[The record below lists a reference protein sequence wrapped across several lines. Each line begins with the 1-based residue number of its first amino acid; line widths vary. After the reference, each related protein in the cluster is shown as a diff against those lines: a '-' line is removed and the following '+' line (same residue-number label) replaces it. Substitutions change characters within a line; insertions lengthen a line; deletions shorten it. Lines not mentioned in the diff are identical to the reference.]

1 MKILDLAQG
10 SEEWE
15 KARLDFYCASEAPAM
30 MNASKFMSRN
40 QLLDLKK
47 GWQAN
52 PASSFTEKLWEDGH
66 RHEDEARDHIEMA
79 RFETVP
85 PAVGSAIIDGLELLA
100 SFDGLLPIVIWE
112 HKSWNETLA
121 ENVRNKVLEPHYYWQ
136 LEHQMLVSDIGNAIF
151 TVSDGTL
158 AKSVSMNYESVP
170 ERRAE
175 LISGWKQFDAD
186 LKKHELKAKTELVK
200 ASDIESLPA
209 ITFEVQG
216 SMIVSNI
223 ADCLPMIKERA
234 ESEISRT
241 LETDQDFADKDKFN
255 KDVKAARA
263 KLKEVIAAVQGEFVS
278 YSEFATTAAKI
289 DAVFQRMQSHG
300 EKQVKLQKAAKK
312 QAIISNG
319 FDDINNHL
327 LRCKAEIAPMAFP
340 ENNADVLPD
349 FDAAMKNKRTV
360 ESWQNAADSEVS
372 RIKIGITSVMDMV
385 RPNLKFL
392 RENAEDHKFLFSD
405 ISSIINQGLE
415 SFQAVVN
422 QRITDYKKAEL
433 EKAEAEAK
441 VKADEAA
448 KIKQT
453 EEDKPKKIGKE
464 SLSGGGSIE
473 TYNVNHKEPVD
484 SPEKPTKHYKAKELP
499 LAQVDELI
507 TTGNIKDACS
517 HLEEMIIALMDS
529 QGDEVAYGHASNA
542 VDVVFRIIESLA

>member
-1 MKILDLAQG
+1 MKILDLVQG
-10 SEEWE
+10 SEEWK

-30 MNASKFMSRN
+30 NDASKFMSRN

-47 GWQAN
+47 GAK
-52 PASSFTEKLWEDGH
+52 PAPVSAFTEKLWADGH
-66 RHEDEARDHIEMA
+66 RHEDEARDHLEMTMCESLPPVVGTIEI
-79 RFETVP
+79 E
-85 PAVGSAIIDGLELLA
+85 GLKLLA
-100 SFDGLLPIVIWE
+100 SFDGLSDSNQIWE

-121 ENVRNKVLEPHYYWQ
+121 ENVRNKVLEPNYYWQ
-136 LEHQMLVSDIGNAIF
+136 LEHQMLVAGQDSALF
-151 TVSDGTL
+151 MVSDGTMD
-158 AKSVSMNYESVP
+158 KCESMTYKSVP
-170 ERRAE
+170 ERRVQ
-175 LISGWKQFDAD
+175 LLQFWKQFDAD
-186 LKKHELKAKTELVK
+186 LKKHELKAKTEMVK
-200 ASDIESLPA
+200 ASDVESLPA

-216 SMIVSNI
+216 SMIISNI

-241 LETDQDFADKDKFN
+241 LETDQDFADKDQFN

-263 KLKEVIAAVQGEFVS
+263 KLKEVVASVQGEFVS
-278 YSEFATTAAKI
+278 YSEFATTAAEI

-327 LRCKAEIAPMAFP
+327 MKCKAEISPMAFP
-340 ENNADVLPD
+340 ENNADILPD

-372 RIKIGITSVMDMV
+372 RVKIEITSVMDMV

-392 RENAEDHKFLFSD
+392 RENAEDYKFLFSD

-422 QRITDYKKAEL
+422 QRIVDYKKAEA
-433 EKAEAEAK
+433 EKAEAK
-441 VKADEAA
+441 LKADEAA
-448 KIKQT
+448 KIKQS
-453 EEDKPKKIGKE
+453 EEDKPEKIGKE

-473 TYNVNHKEPVD
+473 TYNVNNTKESDAEKLPVA
-484 SPEKPTKHYKAKELP
+484 P
-499 LAQVDELI
+499 VDELI
-507 TTGNIKDACS
+507 TVANIKEACS
-517 HLEEMIIALMDS
+517 HLEEMMIELMDS
-529 QGDEVAYGHASNA
+529 QSDDVAYSQASIA
-542 VDVVFRIIESLA
+542 ADTVCKIIESLA